1 MKKLLCI
8 LVTLAL
14 LSLSKTIIKADSDY
28 QAFESIE
35 IFEGKFLKQ
44 YTKDE
49 YSTYYKKTNK
59 RMFSGWRTHIVND
72 SSKVTYKTETI
83 FSYYND
89 GITAIDY
96 EYKFEGSYSSS
107 RSITSTGQIGVNLS
121 GPIKK
126 FKGGLDASLKV
137 VSSYET
143 TKKESETFKIKLQID
158 PGTMANLYI
167 HGEGLIT
174 NGVACRYW
182 FWIPFEK
189 GGFEIFVIT
198 TQYYRMEK
206 VQI

>member
-1 MKKLLCI
+1 MCI
-8 LVTLAL
+8 LVSLAL

-49 YSTYYKKTNK
+49 YNTYYKKTNK
-59 RMFSGWRTHIVND
+59 RMFSGWRTYVVND

-89 GITAIDY
+89 GKTAIDY

-143 TKKESETFKIKLQID
+143 TKKKVRHLKLNYKLTQGQWQI
-158 PGTMANLYI
+158 YI
-167 HGEGLIT
+167 SM
-174 NGVACRYW
+174 VKA
-182 FWIPFEK
+182 
-189 GGFEIFVIT
+189 
-198 TQYYRMEK
+198 
-206 VQI
+206 